1 MPKLL
6 TLSRPWSHGILVGAA
21 IVLIGVSLFRF
32 SQSRALTRAAAA
44 VGHTSEVLGEL
55 TEIGALRRE
64 RELLWM
70 LWLARGEPNVLD
82 SGRAVTPILL
92 SHVARL
98 KNLTAD
104 NPRQQSRINDFLATL
119 AESPDAENARPN
131 SPLNGNLME
140 QTVALGRR
148 AEIQLRAIRTEE
160 LDLLAVHRHEASTAE
175 AAWQRWAAV
184 AVTFSVLLGL
194 AAGTSLRHQ
203 RLREREVNELVH
215 ESERR
220 LRAATEGGLDTFF
233 LLAPIRSDSV
243 LMDFEIVDTNRHA
256 ATIAGM
262 SREAVLGRRWTDLAH
277 HGWPTLPELTA
288 RVPDVLTT
296 GQPSEFNHNVRV
308 GDTSHSFRVLL
319 ATAGDAVALSCRD
332 ITEQVHAAEQL
343 QQAEKLD
350 ALGRMASGVAH
361 DFNNLLTVLRGEC
374 ELILADGTLPAA
386 LRPDIENMIRAVD
399 RAASLTQRLLAFSR
413 KQVSVPRPLALDR
426 AVDEMRPFLIRMLPS
441 TVTVTTTHAAAMAPI
456 LLDPVHLDQILLNLA
471 ANARDAM
478 PDGGELHVE
487 TSMVSL
493 DQIVRRARG
502 EVPPG
507 RWVQLSVSDTG
518 MGMSDQVVGR
528 LFEPFFTTKAVGQ
541 GTGLGLASVHGITT
555 QAGGHVTVES
565 AVGKGTRFRLY
576 FPPIPDSDFRPHREP
591 ARPTAPPVTPS
602 AKLVLLAEDEWA
614 VRGIMER
621 LLVRGGYRVL
631 TAESG
636 EEALELF
643 QTHLDE
649 VDLLVTD
656 MVMPGMSGQ
665 ELAARATRE
674 RPDLKVL
681 FVSGYVGDA
690 VQVPGEVL
698 AEGRFLQKPFT
709 LDSLLERLARI
720 TAA

>member
-21 IVLIGVSLFRF
+21 IVLVAVSLFRF
-32 SQSRALTRAAAA
+32 SQSRAMSRANAA
-44 VGHTSEVLGEL
+44 VSHTAEVIGEL
-55 TEIGALRRE
+55 TEIAALRRE

-70 LWLARGEPNVLD
+70 LWLARGETGDLD
-82 SGRAVTPILL
+82 SGKALTPILL
-92 SHVARL
+92 SRVTRL
-98 KNLTAD
+98 KDLTSD
-104 NPRQQSRINDFLATL
+104 NPRQQSRINDLLVTL
-119 AESPDAENARPN
+119 AESPDAPTARRVP
-131 SPLNGNLME
+131 PLNENLME
-140 QTVALGRR
+140 QAVASGRR
-148 AEIQLRAIRTEE
+148 AESQLRAIRMEE
-160 LDLLAVHRHEASTAE
+160 LGLLEARRREASTAE
-175 AAWQRWAAV
+175 AEWQLWASAAV
-184 AVTFSVLLGL
+184 SLSVLLGL
-194 AAGTSLRHQ
+194 AAGASLRHQ
-203 RLREREVNELVH
+203 RLRESEVSELVH

-233 LLAPIRSDSV
+233 LLAPIHSDSV
-243 LMDFEIVDTNRHA
+243 LMEFEIVDANRHA
-256 ATIAGM
+256 ANAAGV
-262 SREAVLGRRWTDLAH
+262 SREALLGRRWTDLAH
-277 HGWPTLPELTA
+277 HGWPPLPELTA
-288 RVPDVLTT
+288 RVPDVLST
-296 GQPSEFNHNVRV
+296 GKPEEFSHNVRV
-308 GDTSHSFRVLL
+308 GDTNHAFRVLL
-319 ATAGDAVALSCRD
+319 ASAGDAVALSCRD

-565 AVGKGTRFRLY
+565 AIGQGTRFRLY

-643 QTHLDE
+643 RTHLDE
-649 VDLLVTD
+649 VDLLITD

-698 AEGRFLQKPFT
+698 ADGRFLQKPFT
-709 LDSLLERLARI
+709 LDSLLQRLARI